1 MLRWMLM
8 LVLAAGGGA
17 ALAQKTM
24 YRCGNVFQERPC
36 EGPKTEAAQPAAKP
50 AVTSTSAPQKS
61 QADKDRAAQQARCDN
76 WTSDMDDV
84 QKRIKVGPTGQAAK
98 DLESRRIELDK
109 QIKKGCAS

>member
-8 LVLAAGGGA
+8 VVLAAGSGV

-36 EGPKTEAAQPAAKP
+36 EGPKAEAAQPAAKP
-50 AVTSTSAPQKS
+50 AVTSVGAPQKS
-61 QADKDRAAQQARCDN
+61 QADKERAAQQARCDN
-76 WTSDMDDV
+76 WTGDLDDV
-84 QKRIKVGPTGQAAK
+84 QKRIKAGPTGQAAK

>member
-1 MLRWMLM
+1 MPRWMLM

-109 QIKKGCAS
+109 QINKGCAS